1 MLRRNGRSTFSLRE
15 QGSKVLD
22 LGIVPGMTATKSVR
36 IDEVGNVFFCWLE
49 DVNACMHIDSTAT
62 SRGQESILC

>member
-1 MLRRNGRSTFSLRE
+1 MPGIETTHTMLRRNGRSTFSLRE

-36 IDEVGNVFFCWLE
+36 IDEVGNVFF
-49 DVNACMHIDSTAT
+49 V
-62 SRGQESILC
+62 G